1 MATEEKKEL
10 PKQYEGVWDV
20 ISHYWKIYGGFA
32 VFIKSPYLHASLVF
46 ALFVPLSKIKDWYD
60 VPLDVLP
67 SVLGFSLAGYAMFLA
82 FGDEAFRRLWA
93 GKHPDGKESP
103 FMGMNARF
111 LHFIVVQILAI
122 LLALNAKARELEG
135 GFIAYLSYAAFLY
148 SLFTALA
155 TGIELFRCSRM
166 FDKVVACQE
175 QQAKDEKEL

>member
-10 PKQYEGVWDV
+10 PKQYKGVWNV
-20 ISHYWKIYGGFA
+20 ISHYWTIYGGFPA
-32 VFIKSPYLHASLVF
+32 FIKSPYLHTSIVIAF
-46 ALFVPLSKIKDWYD
+46 MVPLSKTEDWYD

-93 GKHPDGKESP
+93 GKHSDGKESP

-122 LLALNAKARELEG
+122 ILALNAKARELEG
-135 GFIAYLSYAAFLY
+135 GFIAYLSYTAFVY

-155 TGIELFRCSRM
+155 TGIELFRCSRT
-166 FDKVVACQE
+166 FDKVIAIQE
-175 QQAKDEKEL
+175 EKKKDLHQ